1 MQFLPFAN
9 HESDFLRLACN
20 RHKNSLESPD
30 TSAMGE
36 TKTDHKD
43 PSKSIQNCFQTLKLM
58 QTTIGLQQL
67 VDIIDNKK
75 LSTIIFVVE

>member
-1 MQFLPFAN
+1 
-9 HESDFLRLACN
+9 
-20 RHKNSLESPD
+20 
-30 TSAMGE
+30 MGE

-43 PSKSIQNCFQTLKLM
+43 PSKSIQNCFQNLKLM